1 MGSCA
6 KLAGAARRCST
17 IAGAPRIVFPA
28 RTVPDYPR
36 PVVVPTLVNRRTNDA
51 RARTEWTNLGFWRG
65 VRRYGE
71 AARELARRV
80 GEAAKLTEGDIVLD
94 CACGYGD
101 SIRLWIEQFGVK
113 HVFAVEPDPGIT
125 AHIVQRVKLWGLGD
139 QVTVLT
145 MRAEAVVLAQHAPG
159 ITAVVCVDAAYHFD
173 TRSSWLATLGQQLPA
188 GTRIGLADLSIA
200 RLHYSRLVAAIARR
214 TGIPEVNLWALD
226 EIEPQMSEAGFTV
239 DRLLR
244 CGSEVLGGFAR
255 YVTLSPWRFLS
266 RPRLGGWRAIATALG
281 LFVAR
286 RGERLEYVLIT
297 AHKVRGRIS
306 ASTRPLA

>member
-1 MGSCA
+1 M
-6 KLAGAARRCST
+6 
-17 IAGAPRIVFPA
+17 
-28 RTVPDYPR
+28 PDYPR

-71 AARELARRV
+71 AAHELARRV

-125 AHIVQRVKLWGLGD
+125 AHIMQRVKLWGLGD

>member
-1 MGSCA
+1 M
-6 KLAGAARRCST
+6 
-17 IAGAPRIVFPA
+17 
-28 RTVPDYPR
+28 PDYPR

-125 AHIVQRVKLWGLGD
+125 AHIMQRVKLWGLGD